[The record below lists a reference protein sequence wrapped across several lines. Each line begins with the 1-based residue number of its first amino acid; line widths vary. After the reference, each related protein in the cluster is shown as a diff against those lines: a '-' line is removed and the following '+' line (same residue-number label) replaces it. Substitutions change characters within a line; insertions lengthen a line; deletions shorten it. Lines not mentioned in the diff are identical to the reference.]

1 MEEQEDHFLQ
11 SSGDQQAVHDQEAKF
26 LEIEDQFMPF
36 LNKSWPLG
44 YAVWSGMWNVTVK
57 AVENGEGTE
66 IQVSQVIC
74 GLNKTVL

>member
-44 YAVWSGMWNVTVK
+44 YAV
-57 AVENGEGTE
+57 
-66 IQVSQVIC
+66 
-74 GLNKTVL
+74 